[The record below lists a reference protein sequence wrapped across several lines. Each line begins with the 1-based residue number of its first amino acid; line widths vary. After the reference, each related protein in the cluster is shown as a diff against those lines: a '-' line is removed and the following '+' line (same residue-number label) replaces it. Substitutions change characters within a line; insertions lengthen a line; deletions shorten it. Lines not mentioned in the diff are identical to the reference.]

1 MYNSN
6 TPNNADLPST
16 GKLIRSTI
24 LAAIGA
30 GIILVT
36 VVMPSEYGID
46 PTGIGGALG
55 LTNMGEI
62 KTALA
67 EEAAAD
73 AIAHSPEPVQAEA
86 EIEVSPSL
94 DEEVV
99 IEETIELEEPAPSGH
114 GHGHHHGDGNF
125 HQH

>member
-55 LTNMGEI
+55 LTDMGEI

-73 AIAHSPEPVQAEA
+73 AIAHSPAQVEAEA
-86 EIEVSPSL
+86 EIEVSPTL

-99 IEETIELEEPAPSGH
+99 IEEPAPSGH